1 MAFLSPRKIFPQ
13 PKKRRN
19 TPSDAKKNNPKNN
32 FIPNVR
38 KIKHSR
44 DLAGDI
50 RKIAVWSGGKG
61 AIIAVR
67 PTRAIR
73 AAAWDARIVHAQIYR
88 AKNRRAKGKYLKDCH
103 ARGDRI

>member
-50 RKIAVWSGGKG
+50 KKIAVWSGGKG
-61 AIIAVR
+61 DANCGAANAR
-67 PTRAIR
+67 NTRGRMGRKNCPR
-73 AAAWDARIVHAQIYR
+73 ANVPR
-88 AKNRRAKGKYLKDCH
+88 
-103 ARGDRI
+103 